1 MRIPWYVRSMT
12 AKKIAT
18 SVPASQYA
26 ALERVRKRLRLNRSE
41 AVQEA
46 LAIWLAAREGDD
58 RVAQYVRGY
67 ADQPDDARE
76 ARAMVDAWAEGL
88 AAEDW

>member
-1 MRIPWYVRSMT
+1 MN

-18 SVPASQYA
+18 SLPGEQYA
-26 ALERVRKRLRLNRSE
+26 ALERVRKRLRIRRSQ

-46 LAIWLAAREGDD
+46 LAMWLTAREGDA

-67 ADQPDDARE
+67 TEHPDDPSETLALAE
-76 ARAMVDAWAEGL
+76 AWASGVE
-88 AAEDW
+88 AEEW

>member
-1 MRIPWYVRSMT
+1 MS

-18 SVPASQYA
+18 SVPAAQYA
-26 ALERVRKRLRLNRSE
+26 ALERLRKRLKLERAA

-46 LAIWLAAREGDD
+46 LAMWIAAREGDP

-67 ADQPDDARE
+67 AEHPDDARE
-76 ARAMVDAWAEGL
+76 ARALAEAWAEGL
-88 AAEDW
+88 EAEEW

>member
-1 MRIPWYVRSMT
+1 MN

-18 SVPASQYA
+18 SLPGDQYV
-26 ALERVRKRLRLNRSE
+26 ALERVRKRLQLKRSE
-41 AVQEA
+41 AVQQA
-46 LAIWLAAREGDD
+46 LALWLAAREGDD

-67 ADQPDDARE
+67 AEQPDDPRE

>member
-1 MRIPWYVRSMT
+1 MN

-18 SVPASQYA
+18 SVPGRQYE
-26 ALERVRKRLRLNRSE
+26 ALERLRKRLGMGRSQ

-46 LAIWLAAREGDD
+46 LALWLTARQGDE
-58 RVAQYVRGY
+58 RVVRYLRGY
-67 ADQPDDARE
+67 TDQPDDPGD
-76 ARAMVDAWAEGL
+76 ARALAEAWSQGL

>member
-1 MRIPWYVRSMT
+1 MT

-18 SVPASQYA
+18 SLPGDQYA

-46 LAIWLAAREGDD
+46 LALWLAAREGDD

-67 ADQPDDARE
+67 AEHPDDVRE
-76 ARAMVDAWAEGL
+76 ASAMVEAWAEGL